1 MTSPGF
7 PTRRLGAC
15 GPTVG
20 AIGLGCMPFSSYY
33 GTANDDEA
41 HRVLEQALDRGLTL
55 WDTAE
60 VYGHG
65 ANEELL
71 RPILKRRRDDVVV
84 ATKFGYTPE
93 GAVSAGPDA
102 ARAAINGSLHRL
114 GVEHIDL
121 WYVHRVDPTIPIE
134 ETIGAMAD
142 LVGEGK
148 VGHLGLSEA
157 SAQTLR
163 RAHAV
168 HPIAALQSEWSLW
181 SRDIEPEVLPV
192 ARELGVGIV
201 PYSPLGRGM
210 LTGSLTS
217 RADLAEGDHRR
228 SGPRFSEENFA
239 ANRAIVERLQAAASA
254 RGCSP
259 SALALAWLLAQGD
272 DVIPIPGTRS
282 VTHLHAN
289 ATAASINLSSEEA
302 EDLAGLVTGFSG
314 DRYARPHSYGD
325 SPPSSG

>member
-1 MTSPGF
+1 
-7 PTRRLGAC
+7 
-15 GPTVG
+15 VG

-33 GTANDDEA
+33 GTADDAEA
-41 HRVLEQALDRGLTL
+41 HRVLEQALDLGLTL

-60 VYGHG
+60 VYGQG

-93 GAVSAGPDA
+93 GAVRAGPDD
-102 ARAAINGSLHRL
+102 ARAAIDGSLRRL

-134 ETIGAMAD
+134 ETVGAMAE

-181 SRDIEPEVLPV
+181 TRDIEPEVLPV

-210 LTGSLTS
+210 LTGTLTS
-217 RADLAEGDHRR
+217 RTDLAEGDHRR
-228 SGPRFSEENFA
+228 SGPRFSEEHFE
-239 ANRAIVERLQAAASA
+239 ANRAIVERLEAAASV
-254 RGCSP
+254 RGCSA

-272 DVIPIPGTRS
+272 DVVPIPGTRS
-282 VTHLHAN
+282 VKHLLAN
-289 ATAASINLSSEEA
+289 AAAASIVLSSDDAHE
-302 EDLAGLVTGFSG
+302 LAGLVTGFSG
-314 DRYARPHSYGD
+314 DRYARPSTYGD
-325 SPPSSG
+325 SPPTGG